1 VASEQHVASQRLQR
15 PLQVP
20 ARGTVGPPPEAE
32 LALPDVGLEHRGA
45 STLALMAP
53 ASAGGS
59 PMTGP
64 WWKRTGPA
72 RAPCPFPCPL
82 ISALHHVDVLDRDGA
97 AVAEVDDDNS
107 QTDGGLAG
115 RHRQHKER
123 EHLTDE
129 VAHE

>member
-1 VASEQHVASQRLQR
+1 MASEQHVASQRLQR

-32 LALPDVGLEHRGA
+32 LALPDVGLERRGA

-53 ASAGGS
+53 ASAI
-59 PMTGP
+59 
-64 WWKRTGPA
+64 
-72 RAPCPFPCPL
+72 PCPL

-123 EHLTDE
+123 EHLADE